1 VALSPVQQD
10 SSNSV
15 WAQTCIATAAS
26 IAQRR
31 RQIARRTGHVTV
43 RQITIRHEEKAMTSA
58 VLEKVGSSLATD
70 ASVSITQ
77 EMVRIDS
84 TNGKEDTLARQLES
98 RLKSF
103 GIGKVWCEKTYE
115 GRLNTLWE
123 VDSGKPGPHLLFTGH
138 LDTKPVCEGWQ
149 RDPFDGAIENGRLHG
164 HGVMDM
170 KAGLGS
176 LIGGIKTLV
185 DNGVDFQGKITFA
198 AVADHMGQ
206 QTGAIDLFRRHK
218 FDHCVLAELTDMQVY
233 IAHRGRYYFDI
244 STVGRSAH
252 TCHKHLAIN
261 AIEKMLPVVDELSKL
276 KYFPAIS
283 PEMKELVGPELYI
296 AVGRIFGGLFPGGPS
311 MIPDRCTIRV
321 DTRPQPGVP
330 IEEVKAVI
338 QQALDRAT
346 ARDPEIV
353 LEVVDADVKS
363 FFMVDPNA
371 PIVTALKAAWEST
384 MGKPV
389 KFVGGSWLADTAS
402 FGQLCETVIF
412 GPGGEPVYQP
422 NESLALADIEAATR
436 IYALTAARILHAA

>member
-1 VALSPVQQD
+1 ML
-10 SSNSV
+10 
-15 WAQTCIATAAS
+15 AS
-26 IAQRR
+26 
-31 RQIARRTGHVTV
+31 
-43 RQITIRHEEKAMTSA
+43 EKTMTSR
-58 VLEKVGSSLATD
+58 VLAKVGSSLATE
-70 ASVSITQ
+70 ASIGVTQ
-77 EMVRIDS
+77 EIVRIDS
-84 TNGKEDTLARQLES
+84 TNGKEDTLARQLET

-103 GIGKVWCEKTYE
+103 RIGKVWCEKTYE

-149 RDPFDGAIENGRLHG
+149 RDPFDGAIEHGRLYG

-176 LIGGIKTLV
+176 LIGAIKTLV
-185 DNGVDFQGKITFA
+185 DTGVDFKGKITFA

-206 QTGAIDLFRRHK
+206 QTGSIDLFRRHK

-244 STVGRSAH
+244 STIGRSAH
-252 TCHKHLAIN
+252 TCHKYLAVN
-261 AIEKMLPVVDELSKL
+261 AIEKMLPVVEELSKL
-276 KYFPAIS
+276 KYFPDI
-283 PEMKELVGPELYI
+283 PQTMKDLVGPELFI

-321 DTRPQPGVP
+321 DTRPQPGIP

-338 QQALDRAT
+338 QQALDRAK

-353 LEVVDADVKS
+353 LEVVDADVKNS
-363 FFMVDPNA
+363 FMVDPNSQ
-371 PIVTALKAAWEST
+371 IVTALRAAWEST

-389 KFVGGSWLADTAS
+389 KFVGGSWLGDTAS
-402 FGQLCETVIF
+402 FGHLCETVIF

-422 NESLALADIEAATR
+422 NESLALSDIEAATKV
-436 IYALTAARILHAA
+436 YALTAARILEAA

>member
-1 VALSPVQQD
+1 MMSRVPEKGG
-10 SSNSV
+10 
-15 WAQTCIATAAS
+15 AS
-26 IAQRR
+26 F
-31 RQIARRTGHVTV
+31 
-43 RQITIRHEEKAMTSA
+43 
-58 VLEKVGSSLATD
+58 ATD
-70 ASVSITQ
+70 VSVGFTQ

-84 TNGKEDTLARQLES
+84 TNGREDTLARQLET
-98 RLKSF
+98 RLKSL
-103 GIGKVWCEKTYE
+103 GIGKVWCENTYE

-149 RDPFDGAIENGRLHG
+149 RDPFDGAIESDRLYG

-176 LIGGIKTLV
+176 LIGGIKTLI
-185 DNGVDFQGKITFA
+185 DNGVDFKGKITFA

-206 QTGAIDLFRRHK
+206 QTGSIDLFRRHR
-218 FDHCVLAELTDMQVY
+218 FDYCVLAELTDMQVY

-244 STVGRSAH
+244 STIGRSAH
-252 TCHKHLAIN
+252 TCHKYLAIN

-276 KYFPAIS
+276 KYFPTIS
-283 PEMKELVGPELYI
+283 QEMKELVGPELYI

-311 MIPDRCTIRV
+311 MIPDRCTIRI

-338 QQALDRAT
+338 QQALDRAK
-346 ARDPEIV
+346 ARDPEMV
-353 LEVVDADVKS
+353 LEVIEADVKS
-363 FFMVDPNA
+363 SFMVDPNSR
-371 PIVTALKAAWEST
+371 IVTALKAAWETT
-384 MGKPV
+384 MRRPV
-389 KFVGGSWLADTAS
+389 KLAGGSWLGDTAS

-436 IYALTAARILHAA
+436 IYALTAANILQAA